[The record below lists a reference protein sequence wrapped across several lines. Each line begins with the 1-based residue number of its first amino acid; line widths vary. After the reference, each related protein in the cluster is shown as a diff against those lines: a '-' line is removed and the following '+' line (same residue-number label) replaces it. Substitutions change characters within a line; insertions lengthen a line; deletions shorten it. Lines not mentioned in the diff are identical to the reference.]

1 MPIFF
6 SIFAI
11 MACLCLAACSDEDE
25 KARLLEGIVKRS
37 ALNDSLRKEIIH
49 SKIDKAALEAMS
61 DSLSKF
67 GDLLLVKNNQLR
79 KEVEQTK
86 QEADKYRQDSER
98 LQEEVGQLQ
107 EEIDQLQE
115 EKHINKREI
124 LRLAT
129 EIDSIAADRERSVH
143 FLA

>member
-11 MACLCLAACSDEDE
+11 MACLSLAACSDEDE

-37 ALNDSLRKEIIH
+37 ALNDSLKKEIIR
-49 SKIDKAALEAMS
+49 SEIDNAALEAMS

-79 KEVEQTK
+79 EEVEKTN
-86 QEADKYRQDSER
+86 QEADKYRRDSER
-98 LQEEVGQLQ
+98 LQAV
-107 EEIDQLQE
+107 
-115 EKHINKREI
+115 
-124 LRLAT
+124 
-129 EIDSIAADRERSVH
+129 
-143 FLA
+143 